1 MAKRKFYAVKAGKIP
16 GIYQTWSQAEEQV
29 KGFSGAEYKSFPT
42 LEEAERYITSQGD
55 RIESNTDEKDYDIN
69 EEIEKRIENLNDGEV
84 IAFVDGSY
92 SPDADGK
99 EKYGFGAILFIK
111 GHKQKLFKAYVNEEY
126 MDSRNVAGEISGV
139 IESILWT
146 IENNK
151 KEITIYYDYEGIEKW
166 AKKEWKAN
174 KRITKEYS
182 KFIDEKSKLIKINFI
197 HTKAHTGIIYNE
209 EADDLAKRSLLSQG
223 YKAYNDGSIYFIG
236 LTQEDWINII
246 EEVSIENKNYNK
258 EREIKKEIKKI
269 RDYLNRIEVT
279 YIRDKVVINCYKG
292 NKSYVQGKQSVLFQK
307 IISYAIEKLPTES
320 SVIETLNTYH
330 ALTVEKEEVENQLK
344 NLLPNFPNEIQDI
357 KHYNNILSAIFN
369 TMLVGYMPD
378 YTCLI
383 TPIFRA
389 MDYYLHRILS
399 DKLGNN
405 TVTSTGKNNFAY
417 FNKDNGNSRYYYNS
431 TKVNASTR
439 QIDFLEDLYNYYNK
453 IRHPY
458 AHWSKD
464 SIDTPVI
471 TEMHVARDLI
481 LEGLQLVNKYYI
493 LF

>member
-42 LEEAERYITSQGD
+42 LEEAERYITSQGG

-174 KRITKEYS
+174 KRITK
-182 KFIDEKSKLIKINFI
+182 I
-197 HTKAHTGIIYNE
+197 
-209 EADDLAKRSLLSQG
+209 
-223 YKAYNDGSIYFIG
+223 
-236 LTQEDWINII
+236 
-246 EEVSIENKNYNK
+246 
-258 EREIKKEIKKI
+258 
-269 RDYLNRIEVT
+269 
-279 YIRDKVVINCYKG
+279 
-292 NKSYVQGKQSVLFQK
+292 
-307 IISYAIEKLPTES
+307 
-320 SVIETLNTYH
+320 
-330 ALTVEKEEVENQLK
+330 
-344 NLLPNFPNEIQDI
+344 
-357 KHYNNILSAIFN
+357 
-369 TMLVGYMPD
+369 
-378 YTCLI
+378 
-383 TPIFRA
+383 
-389 MDYYLHRILS
+389 
-399 DKLGNN
+399 
-405 TVTSTGKNNFAY
+405 
-417 FNKDNGNSRYYYNS
+417 
-431 TKVNASTR
+431 
-439 QIDFLEDLYNYYNK
+439 
-453 IRHPY
+453 
-458 AHWSKD
+458 
-464 SIDTPVI
+464 
-471 TEMHVARDLI
+471 
-481 LEGLQLVNKYYI
+481 
-493 LF
+493 

>member
-92 SPDADGK
+92 SPDIDGR
-99 EKYGFGAILFIK
+99 EKYGFGAILFTK
-111 GHKQKLFKAYVNEEY
+111 GHEQKLFKAYVNQEY
-126 MDSRNVAGEISGV
+126 MDSRNVAGELSGV
-139 IESILWT
+139 KQSILWA

-174 KRITKEYS
+174 KKITKEYT
-182 KFIDEKSKLIKINFI
+182 KFIDEKSKLIKINFV
-197 HTKAHTGIIYNE
+197 HAKAHSGIIYNE
-209 EADDLAKRSLLSQG
+209 MADDLAKRSLLSHG

-236 LTQEDWINII
+236 FSLEDWVKII
-246 EEVSIENKNYNK
+246 EEVSIENKKYN
-258 EREIKKEIKKI
+258 EEEITKHITKP
-269 RDYLNRIEVT
+269 RDYLSRIEVS
-279 YIRDKVVINCYKG
+279 YVKDKMVINCYSG
-292 NKSYVQGKQSVLFQK
+292 DKSYVQGKQSVLFQK
-307 IISYAIEKLPTES
+307 TISYAIEKLPTES

-330 ALTVEKEEVENQLK
+330 ALTIEEVEVENQLK
-344 NLLPNFPNEIQDI
+344 NLLPNFPNEKKDI

-389 MDYYLHRILS
+389 MEYYLHRILGE
-399 DKLGNN
+399 KLGNN
-405 TVTSTGKNNFAY
+405 TERSNGSNNFAY
-417 FNKDNGNSRYYYNS
+417 FKRDDDASNYYYTS
-431 TKVNASTR
+431 SRDNATDE
-439 QIDFLEDLYNYYNK
+439 QIDFLNDLYNYYNK

-471 TEMHVARDLI
+471 TDMNVARDLI
-481 LEGLQLVNKYYI
+481 MEGLQLVNKYYI
-493 LF
+493 MF

>member
-258 EREIKKEIKKI
+258 EREIKKEIEKI

-344 NLLPNFPNEIQDI
+344 NLLPNFPDEIQDI

-405 TVTSTGKNNFAY
+405 TVKSTGKNNFAY
-417 FNKDNGNSRYYYNS
+417 FNKDKGNSRYYYNS

-439 QIDFLEDLYNYYNK
+439 QIDFLDDLYNYYNK